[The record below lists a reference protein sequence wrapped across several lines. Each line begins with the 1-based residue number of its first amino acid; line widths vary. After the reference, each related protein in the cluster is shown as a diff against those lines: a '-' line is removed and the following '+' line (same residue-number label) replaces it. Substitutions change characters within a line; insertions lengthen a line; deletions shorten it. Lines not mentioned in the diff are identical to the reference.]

1 MDERFDLQKYLT
13 EGVEQVIKDALKAI
27 LKDPSECAFLVKF
40 AASCA
45 VADKRREKNEKE
57 GLHVPSYLI
66 ASITSSCNLHCEG
79 CYSRANDATTDCAPS
94 MQLTEEEWTKTF
106 REAEELGV
114 SFILLAG
121 GEPMLRWDVIESAGK
136 MKNIMFPVFTNGTFM
151 TDRHLELLEKCRN
164 IVPVI
169 SIEGEREE
177 TDTRRGTGVYDT
189 VMEKMD
195 ELHEMGIK
203 TIGIPGTIDNDIAS
217 SDFTIG
223 FSTALNTACEAID
236 KLRDTSSSHQRCSI
250 IEVMGR
256 HCGDLALYSGICCGA
271 EYIIT
276 NESGLD
282 KDDLLAKL
290 KANRLAGRKHAIV
303 VISENM
309 TDVYQLAKE
318 VETYSGY
325 ECRATVLGYVQRG
338 GAPTPEDRLLA
349 ARLGKYS
356 VDLLHEGVTGVAVGV
371 INNKLRYT
379 PIEEALA
386 MKNEPNEEL
395 HKLVLKIS

>member
-1 MDERFDLQKYLT
+1 MRFGVLTSGGDAPGMNATIRAVVRAGIANGDQVFGIYDGYRGLVEGKIVEFSRKDVSEILNKGGTILGTARLPEFKY
-13 EGVEQVIKDALKAI
+13 EQVRALAVKQLIKHDIEALI
-27 LKDPSECAFLVKF
+27 C
-40 AASCA
+40 
-45 VADKRREKNEKE
+45 
-57 GLHVPSYLI
+57 I
-66 ASITSSCNLHCEG
+66 
-79 CYSRANDATTDCAPS
+79 
-94 MQLTEEEWTKTF
+94 
-106 REAEELGV
+106 
-114 SFILLAG
+114 G
-121 GEPMLRWDVIESAGK
+121 GDGTYTGALR
-136 MKNIMFPVFTNGTFM
+136 
-151 TDRHLELLEKCRN
+151 
-164 IVPVI
+164 
-169 SIEGEREE
+169 
-177 TDTRRGTGVYDT
+177 
-189 VMEKMD
+189 
-195 ELHEMGIK
+195 LHEMGIK